1 MVLPSLLVIVVI
13 AFFPILYGIVLSLT
27 DSTVTAFG
35 SFVGLENYTEM
46 FQDPDFMVGL
56 FNTVIFTVASVT
68 LEFIIG
74 LGIALAI
81 NRAFRGRGLVRAAIL
96 VPWAFPTVISA
107 VMWRLMFQARNRD
120 HPVLWP
126 KPSASSAGPIL
137 SDPTLLLIAAI
148 LIDVWKTMPFMALL
162 LLAGLQV
169 IPGEVYEAAR
179 VDGANVMQRFF
190 RITLPLLKG
199 AILVAVLF
207 RTLDAYRVYDLFWVF
222 GARELQSLSTF
233 VYEGVRISQLQF
245 GPGNAACGL
254 YLRDGV
260 PHSALLHQG
269 LRYADFGG
277 GVIEMASATATG
289 KGAGRG
295 SLNMVL
301 FYVFL
306 VTLRFGE
313 HIPAPLGVQD
323 EHRHQGR
330 TLRYATNVTATE
342 PQRSPSRLRSWATR
356 RSSRRS

>member
-1 MVLPSLLVIVVI
+1 VTTASSEKKGRGWFKEEFGNPERRTAYYMVLPALLVIVVV

-46 FQDPDFMVGL
+46 FQDPDFRVGL
-56 FNTVIFTVASVT
+56 FNTVIFTVVSVA

-74 LGIALAI
+74 LAIALAV

-107 VMWRLMFQARNRD
+107 VMWRLMFQPGIGIFQYVAETIGLVSG
-120 HPVLWP
+120 PV
-126 KPSASSAGPIL
+126 L
-137 SDPTLLLIAAI
+137 SDPALLLIAAI

-179 VDGANVMQRFF
+179 VDGANVWQRFF

-207 RTLDAYRVYDLFWVF
+207 RTLDAYRVYDLFWAF

-245 GPGNAACGL
+245 GPGNAA
-254 YLRDGV
+254 
-260 PHSALLHQG
+260 A
-269 LRYADFGG
+269 
-277 GVIEMASATATG
+277 
-289 KGAGRG
+289 
-295 SLNMVL
+295 
-301 FYVFL
+301 VFI
-306 VTLRFGE
+306 F
-313 HIPAPLGVQD
+313 
-323 EHRHQGR
+323 
-330 TLRYATNVTATE
+330 VTAFLIALFFIKVLGMQTSVE
-342 PQRSPSRLRSWATR
+342 E
-356 RSSRRS
+356 